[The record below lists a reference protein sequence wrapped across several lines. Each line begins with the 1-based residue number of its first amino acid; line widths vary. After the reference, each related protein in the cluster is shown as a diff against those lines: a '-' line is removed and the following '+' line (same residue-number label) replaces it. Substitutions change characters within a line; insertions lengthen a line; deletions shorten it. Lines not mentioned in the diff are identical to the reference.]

1 MVAVCRDPVKP
12 DRLWQAR
19 SVPAPRD
26 ARRAY
31 APGRVNLIGDHTD
44 YNGGLALPMAI
55 QLGVEA
61 VYRPSEGDSIALT
74 SDLDDAS
81 VVLPLSGGLEDA
93 SGWGRLA
100 AAVLAEVA
108 PPLGGEVA
116 VTSDLPAGAGL
127 SSSAAFAVALALA
140 LGATPVPIEIARICQ
155 RAEHA
160 IGVPVGLMDPLVEMH
175 GRDGHAVM
183 IDFSSL
189 ATSTVEIPGA
199 AVVLVVDSGTT
210 RNLETT
216 AYAERRAE
224 CEAAA
229 AELGRPLS
237 GVSPE
242 DVGSIGDHLL
252 RRRARHVVTENA
264 RVRSFADA
272 LAASDLGRAGALM
285 NESHA
290 SLRDDFEV
298 SAPELDRLAE
308 RLCATPGVLGARL
321 TGGGFGGCLV
331 ALCRGAV
338 EPDLR
343 ERWWPMHPSDGAWV
357 RPL

>member
-1 MVAVCRDPVKP
+1 MVAVGRGRVKP
-12 DRLWQAR
+12 EPLWEAHP
-19 SVPAPRD
+19 VPAPGD

-55 QLGVEA
+55 QLGVEV
-61 VYRPSEGDSIALT
+61 VYRPAEGDSIVLT

-81 VVLPLSGGLEDA
+81 VVLPLDGGFDGA
-93 SGWGRLA
+93 PGWGRLA
-100 AAVLAEVA
+100 AAVLAEVR

-127 SSSAAFAVALALA
+127 SSSAAFSVALALA
-140 LGATPVPIEIARICQ
+140 LGATPVPIEIARLCQ

-160 IGVPVGLMDPLVEMH
+160 VGVPVGLMDPLVEML

-189 ATSTVEIPGA
+189 ATSTVEIPGG

-237 GVSPE
+237 GASPE
-242 DVGSIGDHLL
+242 DIGSIGDQLL
-252 RRRARHVVTENA
+252 RRRARHVVAENA
-264 RVRSFADA
+264 RVRSFVDA
-272 LAASDLGRAGALM
+272 LGTDDLDRAGALM

-298 SAPELDRLAE
+298 SCPELDRLTE
-308 RLCATPGVLGARL
+308 RMCETPGVLGARL
-321 TGGGFGGCLV
+321 TGGGFGGCV
-331 ALCRGAV
+331 VGLCRGVV
-338 EPDLR
+338 ELDLQ
-343 ERWWPMHPSDGAWV
+343 ERWWRMHPSAGAWV
-357 RPL
+357 RPA